1 VIHGE
6 IRRDIPTAII
16 CRNWEF
22 FLLLLQI
29 WSLLPR
35 FCLDPTDLKISFPM
49 IARILGSAL
58 NERVEL
64 RPIVCHALTLL
75 IKQSNDKGNQKCTN
89 LIIFLTFCTLS
100 SEESRTVLSRF
111 SKNYLPILFNLYT
124 DPEGKPDH
132 KSPLMECI
140 KAYVSISGGSSC
152 STSTVHSQCGRLKFE
167 AKMILFRLLCMHIW
181 APIMVLTC

>member
-1 VIHGE
+1 ML
-6 IRRDIPTAII
+6 
-16 CRNWEF
+16 F
-22 FLLLLQI
+22 LLQI

-35 FCLDPTDLKISFPM
+35 FCLDPTDLKSSFPM

-64 RPIVCHALTLL
+64 RPIVCHTLTLL
-75 IKQSNDKGNQKCTN
+75 IERSTNKGKQYCSTCTCN
-89 LIIFLTFCTLS
+89 LSPFLTLCTLT
-100 SEESRTVLSRF
+100 SEESSAVLSRF

-140 KAYVSISGGSSC
+140 KAYVSISGERSAVVCSC
-152 STSTVHSQCGRLKFE
+152 P
-167 AKMILFRLLCMHIW
+167 LL
-181 APIMVLTC
+181 